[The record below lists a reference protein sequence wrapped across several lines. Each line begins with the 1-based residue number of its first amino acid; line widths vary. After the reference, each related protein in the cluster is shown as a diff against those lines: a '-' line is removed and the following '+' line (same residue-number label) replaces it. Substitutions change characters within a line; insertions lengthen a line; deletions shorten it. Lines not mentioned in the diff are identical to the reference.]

1 MMGEVSVKIELKVI
15 NFRADYVLLF
25 LRILAFSVNYNPREI
40 SQNFP
45 SVKFN
50 LCKISEKISEK

>member
-1 MMGEVSVKIELKVI
+1 MMGEVSLKIELKVI

-25 LRILAFSVNYNPREI
+25 LRILAFSVNYNPRGI

>member
-1 MMGEVSVKIELKVI
+1 MMGEVSLKIELKVI
-15 NFRADYVLLF
+15 NFRADHVLLF